1 MLSDGMSLAECR
13 AKGLMS
19 PPLLSVINMKQQVLM
34 RPEQEAKLMQFSYF
48 IEHLEAD
55 VGDNTRKAALRT
67 CLYFSYAYH
76 LATLTNGMSAEEFIK
91 RMRAYVWDKTGSK
104 SQASMR
110 VKTTR
115 LVGPSMPE
123 LLKYQDLSS
132 ERQLSGI
139 IDQIF
144 NQLERSGIH
153 SVKALEDWASRNGT
167 AGVNP

>member
-1 MLSDGMSLAECR
+1 
-13 AKGLMS
+13 
-19 PPLLSVINMKQQVLM
+19 MK
-34 RPEQEAKLMQFSYF
+34 FSYL

-55 VGDNTRKAALRT
+55 VAGNTRKSALRT

-76 LATLTNGMSAEEFIK
+76 LATLANGMSAEEFIK

-123 LLKYQDLSS
+123 LLKYQDLHSD
-132 ERQLSGI
+132 RQLSGI
-139 IDQIF
+139 IDQMC
-144 NQLERSGIH
+144 NQLEKSGVL
-153 SVKALEDWASRNGT
+153 SVKALEDWASSNGT
-167 AGVNP
+167 ATGKT